1 MSNATNNT
9 LGSLLPQMEAAAS
22 DSDSL
27 YGGMVP
33 NLRFNVAMIVIWG
46 ILLGIQVLQVIMRQ
60 YWFTVAF
67 ICTGILEVIG
77 YVGRTCSHSNVAAL
91 NPFLLNM
98 ICLTIAPVFTMGGIY
113 YQLAKLIE
121 VYGHRFSLLPSPMAY
136 SFIFICSD
144 IVSLVV
150 QAVGGGLCGIAVVDN
165 SSLTTGNHV
174 FIAGL
179 AIQVASMAVFIILWC
194 HFLFRIYIS
203 VRWEHLNAKIISPKL
218 LKIPQT
224 DIDYLYREKYHDLRL
239 EPKRWVFHY
248 FNLAVTV
255 SVLTIFT
262 RCCYR
267 LAELI
272 VGWDGYLI
280 THEWYFIILDSLM
293 MAIATVTLTIFHPGY
308 AFKGRTLSIPVTAGH
323 VDPETLPHTE
333 DTDDI
338 LDGSDSNQFDVEKE
352 EVQISLMYPIN
363 TFKQIMSKVENPFS
377 SKNKKKNKTVP
388 QQSQMPV

>member
-9 LGSLLPQMEAAAS
+9 LGSLLPQLEAAANS
-22 DSDSL
+22 NSL

-33 NLRFNVAMIVIWG
+33 NLRFNITMIVIWG
-46 ILLGIQVLQVIMRQ
+46 ILLTIHVVQLLMRQ
-60 YWFTVAF
+60 YWFSIAF
-67 ICTGILEVIG
+67 VCTGILEVLGFI
-77 YVGRTCSHSNVAAL
+77 GRTWSHSNVADMDA
-91 NPFLLNM
+91 FLLNM

-150 QAVGGGLCGIAVVDN
+150 QAVGGGLCGVAVTDGT
-165 SSLTTGNHV
+165 STTTGNHV

-179 AIQVASMAVFIILWC
+179 AIQVASMAIFLMLWF

-203 VRWEHLNAKIISPKL
+203 VRWEHINSRPISLSL
-218 LKIPQT
+218 LKISQT
-224 DIDYLYREKYHDLRL
+224 EVDYLYREKFHFLRL

-248 FNLAVTV
+248 FNLAMTV
-255 SVLTIFT
+255 AVLTIFT

-267 LAELI
+267 LAELV

-280 THEWYFIILDSLM
+280 THEWYFIILDALM
-293 MAIATVTLTIFHPGY
+293 MAIATVTLTIFHPGF
-308 AFKGRTLSIPVTAGH
+308 AFKGRSTSIPITPGH
-323 VDPETLPHTE
+323 VDPETLPHTDDVE
-333 DTDDI
+333 DI
-338 LDGSDSNQFDVEKE
+338 LDTSDSKQFDIEKE
-352 EVQISLMYPIN
+352 EFQASMKYPIS
-363 TFKQIMSKVENPFS
+363 TFKQFMSKIANLFS
-377 SKNKKKNKTVP
+377 SKKKAKL
-388 QQSQMPV
+388 